1 MTSLHLKTP
10 LEKEAPRS
18 DTVENVQALR
28 GIAALMVVWAHIKFP
43 LDKLCP
49 GADRYPLVQTGHG
62 AMGVDL
68 FFIISGYVICLAASK
83 RHHHPYEFLLARIA
97 RVSPLYLVYVLLF
110 LLAKELFHGAS
121 DSLRSIWNGIF
132 YLPLFDWKEYSQPPG
147 GVGWSLSFE
156 LWFYLVFAL
165 LLHLGTPKKVAFF
178 LPIIFSVGAVLMI
191 PYHGDWYFPRFMFH
205 PFVLEFAFGC
215 VVFNTQRLVT
225 RNLSWFLLAAGIL
238 YMIAF
243 SRHAGL
249 LPLHPLL
256 LSDRLDLA
264 WQRVLLWGFPSALI
278 VAGLVGLERNDIY
291 TLPQGLVWVGG
302 ISYSLYLSHQLTM
315 EIVADVGQRIGLH
328 SLAVIVLLVPVLCV
342 FGAWLCWKCI
352 EKPLTVQAQRWAKK
366 LSQTARP
373 TEATPVQ
380 A

>member
-1 MTSLHLKTP
+1 
-10 LEKEAPRS
+10 
-18 DTVENVQALR
+18 
-28 GIAALMVVWAHIKFP
+28 
-43 LDKLCP
+43 
-49 GADRYPLVQTGHG
+49 
-62 AMGVDL
+62 
-68 FFIISGYVICLAASK
+68 
-83 RHHHPYEFLLARIA
+83 
-97 RVSPLYLVYVLLF
+97 
-110 LLAKELFHGAS
+110 
-121 DSLRSIWNGIF
+121 
-132 YLPLFDWKEYSQPPG
+132 
-147 GVGWSLSFE
+147 
-156 LWFYLVFAL
+156 
-165 LLHLGTPKKVAFF
+165 
-178 LPIIFSVGAVLMI
+178 
-191 PYHGDWYFPRFMFH
+191 
-205 PFVLEFAFGC
+205 
-215 VVFNTQRLVT
+215 
-225 RNLSWFLLAAGIL
+225 
-238 YMIAF
+238 MIAF

-291 TLPQGLVWVGG
+291 TLPRGLVWVGG